1 MPAGFHYDETPMD
14 VLRETCRFD
23 TVKRLSGGVNFVDDN
38 VPEGALLLPLVPLN
52 VDLKTRKATAV
63 KNVKV
68 TEAVTSGNTSVKV
81 AKYSLAYVGMLLSNG
96 TTSVKVTAID
106 KSNKDFDTLTVE
118 GGEGGSPTLTAKA
131 DDALFEVSTASE
143 TTPKAVANYLNYA
156 TTRVVKGAT
165 VTVIYRAYEVQE
177 SRLYAP
183 LTDADKKSLGD
194 NFTYIP

>member
-1 MPAGFHYDETPMD
+1 MPTGFYYDETPMD

-23 TVKRLSGGVNFVDDN
+23 TVKRLSGGVNFVDN
-38 VPEGALLLPLVPLN
+38 TVPEGALLLPLVPLN
-52 VDLKTRKATAV
+52 VDLKTRTATAV

-68 TEAVTSGNTSVKV
+68 AETVSSGSTSVKV
-81 AKYSLAYVGMLLSNG
+81 AKYSLAYVGMLLGNG

-106 KSNKDFDTLTVE
+106 KSNKDYDLLTVE
-118 GGEGGSPTLTAKA
+118 GGEGGSPTLTAEA
-131 DDALFEVSTASE
+131 NDALFEVTNATD

-156 TTRVVKGAT
+156 TTKAVKGAT
-165 VTVIYRAYEVQE
+165 LTVIYRAYEVQE

-183 LTDADKKSLGD
+183 LTDADKESLGD